1 MLIKGLL
8 LTLYILRCNLELLLI
23 DIEAQQVPVP
33 SHQNT
38 SS

>member
-8 LTLYILRCNLELLLI
+8 LPLYILRLSLELLLI
-23 DIEAQQVPVP
+23 YIEVPVP
-33 SHQNT
+33 SHQDN